1 MKKNQIVTVALLLM
15 GSSLYAQGNV
25 RMAVET
31 NNKELQ
37 VLRENLQVQQLE
49 NKEGNALPNPE
60 VEFGYQWG
68 VNDGQG
74 DKKDLSVTQELE
86 WATILGKKR
95 SVSSAKNAINQL
107 QYETERRNVMLQTDL
122 LVIDLVYNKIMT
134 DESQKRWTIAQ
145 QLEEAYQKM
154 LERGEATS
162 LDYNKA
168 RLNFLKETATM
179 QNLSMEREKL
189 ESQLKLLN
197 GGNAIEF
204 SSDQYPFEEVIESFD
219 SLWSR
224 VEQTHPRLLMAEQSR
239 QLSQKEYSAA
249 RAEMAPN
256 LKLGY
261 AGEWTK
267 EENYQGLSVGLALPL
282 WANRNK
288 VKTMKAN
295 QQVVALQNETLKES
309 MQIELKSLY
318 AKMQSQKNLLQQ
330 YQSVASDYQGLELSE
345 KAMKAG
351 KITLLEYLMEQ
362 NTYLEMVEAYRA
374 VEREY
379 WKSVVGVEWY

>member
-1 MKKNQIVTVALLLM
+1 MKNQIVTFALLLM
-15 GSSLYAQGNV
+15 GSSLYAQGNI

-68 VNDGQG
+68 VHDGQG

-95 SVSSAKNAINQL
+95 SISSAKNAINQL
-107 QYETERRNVMLQTDL
+107 QYETERRKVMLQTDL
-122 LVIDLVYNKIMT
+122 LVIDLIYNKIMS

-145 QLEEAYQKM
+145 QLEVAYQKM
-154 LERGEATS
+154 LERGEATL

-168 RLNFLKETATM
+168 KLNLLKETATM
-179 QNLSMEREKL
+179 QNLSMEREEL
-189 ESQLKLLN
+189 EGQLKLLN
-197 GGNAIEF
+197 GGNSFEI
-204 SSDQYPFEEVIESFD
+204 SSDQYPFEEITESYD

-224 VEQTHPRLLMAEQSR
+224 VEQTHPKLLMAEQSR
-239 QLSQKEYSAA
+239 QLSQKEYSVA

-295 QQVVALQNETLKES
+295 QQVVAMQNETLKES

-318 AKMQSQKNLLQQ
+318 AKMQSQKTLLQQ
-330 YQSVASDYQGLELSE
+330 YQSVVSDYQGLELSE

-362 NTYLEMVEAYRA
+362 NAYLEMVEAYRA

-379 WKSVVGVEWY
+379 WQSVVGVEWY

>member
-1 MKKNQIVTVALLLM
+1 MRNQIVTIALLLVG
-15 GSSLYAQGNV
+15 GSLCAQGNL

-37 VLRENLQVQQLE
+37 VLRENLLVKQLE

-74 DKKDLSVTQELE
+74 DKKDLSITQELE

-107 QYETERRNVMLQTDL
+107 QYETERRKVMLQTDL
-122 LVIDLVYNKIMT
+122 LVIDLVYNEIMAK
-134 DESQKRWTIAQ
+134 ESQKRLTIAQ
-145 QLEEAYQKM
+145 QLAESYQKM
-154 LERGEATS
+154 MERGEATS

-168 RLNFLKETATM
+168 RLNLLKETAAK
-179 QNLSMEREKL
+179 QNLLMEREKL

-197 GGNAIEF
+197 GGNVIEF
-204 SSDQYPFEEVIESFD
+204 SSDQYPFEEITETYD

-224 VEQTHPRLLMAEQSR
+224 VEQTHPRLLLAEQSR
-239 QLSQKEYSAA
+239 LLSQKEYSAA

-261 AGEWTK
+261 AGEWTT
-267 EENYQGLSVGLALPL
+267 EENYQGVSVGIALPL

-295 QQVVALQNETLKES
+295 QQVIALQAETLKES
-309 MQIELKSLY
+309 MQIELKSMY
-318 AKMQSQKNLLQQ
+318 DKMQSQITLLRQ
-330 YQSVASDYQGLELSE
+330 YQETLTDYQGLELSE

-362 NTYLEMVEAYRA
+362 NAYTEIIEAYCE
-374 VEREY
+374 VERDY
-379 WKSVVGVEWY
+379 WRSVVEVEWY

>member
-1 MKKNQIVTVALLLM
+1 MKNQIVTIALLLM

-74 DKKDLSVTQELE
+74 DKKDLSVSQELE

-107 QYETERRNVMLQTDL
+107 QYETERRKVMLQTDL
-122 LVIDLVYNKIMT
+122 LIIDLVYNKIMM

-154 LERGEATS
+154 MERGEATS

-168 RLNFLKETATM
+168 RLNLLKEMATM

-197 GGNAIEF
+197 GGNAIDF
-204 SSDQYPFEEVIESFD
+204 SFDQYPFEEVTESFD

>member
-1 MKKNQIVTVALLLM
+1 MRNQIVTISLLLV
-15 GSSLYAQGNV
+15 GGSLYAQGNL

-37 VLRENLQVQQLE
+37 VLRENLLVQQLE

-74 DKKDLSVTQELE
+74 DKKDLSITQELE

-107 QYETERRNVMLQTDL
+107 QYETERRKVMLQTDL
-122 LVIDLVYNKIMT
+122 LVIDLVYNEIMAK
-134 DESQKRWTIAQ
+134 ESQKRLTIAQ
-145 QLEEAYQKM
+145 QLAEAYQKM
-154 LERGEATS
+154 MERGEATS

-168 RLNFLKETATM
+168 RLNLLKETVAK
-179 QNLSMEREKL
+179 QNLLMEREKL

-197 GGNAIEF
+197 GGNVIEF
-204 SSDQYPFEEVIESFD
+204 SSDQYPFEVITETYD

-224 VEQTHPRLLMAEQSR
+224 VEQTHPRLLLAEQSR
-239 QLSQKEYSAA
+239 LLSQKEYSAA

-261 AGEWTK
+261 AGEWTT
-267 EENYQGLSVGLALPL
+267 EENYQGVSVGIALPL

-295 QQVVALQNETLKES
+295 QQVIALQAETLKES
-309 MQIELKSLY
+309 VQIELKSMY
-318 AKMQSQKNLLQQ
+318 DKMQSQKTLLQQ
-330 YQSVASDYQGLELSE
+330 YQETLTDYQGLELSE

-362 NTYLEMVEAYRA
+362 NAYTEIIEAYCE
-374 VEREY
+374 VERDY
-379 WKSVVGVEWY
+379 WRSVVGVEWY

>member
-68 VNDGQG
+68 VNEGQG

-122 LVIDLVYNKIMT
+122 LIIDLVYNKIMT
-134 DESQKRWTIAQ
+134 DESQKRWIIAQ

-168 RLNFLKETATM
+168 RLNLLKETATM

-197 GGNAIEF
+197 GGNAIDF
-204 SSDQYPFEEVIESFD
+204 SFDQYPFEEVTETFD

>member
-1 MKKNQIVTVALLLM
+1 MKNQIVTVALLLM

-74 DKKDLSVTQELE
+74 DKKDLSVSQELE

-107 QYETERRNVMLQTDL
+107 QYETERRKVMLQTDL
-122 LVIDLVYNKIMT
+122 LIIDLVYNKIMV

-154 LERGEATS
+154 MERGEATS

-168 RLNFLKETATM
+168 RLNLLKETATM

-197 GGNAIEF
+197 GGNAIDF
-204 SSDQYPFEEVIESFD
+204 SFDQYPFEEVTETFD

>member
-1 MKKNQIVTVALLLM
+1 MKRSKFIIIALMLGSTV
-15 GSSLYAQGNV
+15 YAQGNL

-68 VNDGQG
+68 VKDGQG
-74 DKKDLSVTQELE
+74 DKKDLSVSQELE

-107 QYETERRNVMLQTDL
+107 QYETERRKVMLQTDL
-122 LVIDLVYNKIMT
+122 LIIDLVYNKIMT

-145 QLEEAYQKM
+145 QLEAAYQKM
-154 LERGEATS
+154 MERGEATS

-168 RLNFLKETATM
+168 KLNLLKETATM

-189 ESQLKLLN
+189 LSQLKLLN
-197 GGNAIEF
+197 GGNALEF
-204 SSDQYPFEEVIESFD
+204 SSDQYPFEEITETYD

-318 AKMQSQKNLLQQ
+318 AKMQSQKTLLQQ

-351 KITLLEYLMEQ
+351 KITILEYLMEQ
-362 NTYLEMVEAYRA
+362 NAYLEMVEAYRA

-379 WKSVVGVEWY
+379 WQSVVGVEWY

>member
-1 MKKNQIVTVALLLM
+1 MKNQIVTFALLLM
-15 GSSLYAQGNV
+15 GSSLYAQGNIRV
-25 RMAVET
+25 AVET

-68 VNDGQG
+68 VHDGQG

-95 SVSSAKNAINQL
+95 SISSAKNAINQL
-107 QYETERRNVMLQTDL
+107 QYETERRKVMLQTDL
-122 LVIDLVYNKIMT
+122 LVIDLIYNKIMS

-145 QLEEAYQKM
+145 QLEVAYQKM
-154 LERGEATS
+154 LERGEATL

-168 RLNFLKETATM
+168 KLNLLKETATM
-179 QNLSMEREKL
+179 QNLSMERDKL

-197 GGNAIEF
+197 GGNDLEF
-204 SSDQYPFEEVIESFD
+204 SSDRYPFEEITESYD

-224 VEQTHPRLLMAEQSR
+224 VEQTHPKLLMAEQSR
-239 QLSQKEYSAA
+239 QLSQKEYSVA
-249 RAEMAPN
+249 RAEMLPN

-295 QQVVALQNETLKES
+295 QQVVAMQNETLKES

-318 AKMQSQKNLLQQ
+318 AKMQSQKTLLQQ
-330 YQSVASDYQGLELSE
+330 YQSVVSDYQGLELSE

-362 NTYLEMVEAYRA
+362 NAYLEMVEAYRA

-379 WKSVVGVEWY
+379 WQSVVGVEWY

>member
-1 MKKNQIVTVALLLM
+1 MKNQIVTVALLLM

-74 DKKDLSVTQELE
+74 DKKDLSVSQELE

-107 QYETERRNVMLQTDL
+107 QYETERRKVMLQTDL
-122 LVIDLVYNKIMT
+122 LIIDLVYNKIMM

-154 LERGEATS
+154 MERGEATS

-179 QNLSMEREKL
+179 QNLLMEREKL

>member
-1 MKKNQIVTVALLLM
+1 MKRSKFIIIALML
-15 GSSLYAQGNV
+15 GSSVYAQGNL

-68 VNDGQG
+68 VKDGQG
-74 DKKDLSVTQELE
+74 DKKDLSVSQELE

-107 QYETERRNVMLQTDL
+107 QYETERRKVMLQTDL
-122 LVIDLVYNKIMT
+122 LIIDLVYNKIMT
-134 DESQKRWTIAQ
+134 DESHKRWTIAQ
-145 QLEEAYQKM
+145 QLEAAYQKM
-154 LERGEATS
+154 MERGEATS

-168 RLNFLKETATM
+168 KLNLLKETATM

-189 ESQLKLLN
+189 LSQLKLLN
-197 GGNAIEF
+197 GGNALEF
-204 SSDQYPFEEVIESFD
+204 SSDQYPFEEITETYD

-318 AKMQSQKNLLQQ
+318 AKMQSQKTLLQQ

-362 NTYLEMVEAYRA
+362 NAYLEMVEAYRA

-379 WKSVVGVEWY
+379 WQSVVGVEWY

>member
-1 MKKNQIVTVALLLM
+1 MKNQIVTVALLLM
-15 GSSLYAQGNV
+15 GSSLYAQGNI
-25 RMAVET
+25 RMAVEI

-95 SVSSAKNAINQL
+95 SVSSAKNAINKL
-107 QYETERRNVMLQTDL
+107 QYEIERRKVMLQTDL
-122 LVIDLVYNKIMT
+122 LVIDLIYNKIMT
-134 DESQKRWTIAQ
+134 DESQKRLTIAQ

-168 RLNFLKETATM
+168 KLNLLKETATT

-197 GGNAIEF
+197 GGNDLEF
-204 SSDQYPFEEVIESFD
+204 SLDQYPFEEIAESYD
-219 SLWSR
+219 RLWSR
-224 VEQTHPRLLMAEQSR
+224 VEQTHPKLLMAEQSR

-249 RAEMAPN
+249 RAEMVPN

-267 EENYQGLSVGLALPL
+267 EENYQGLSVGFALPL

-295 QQVVALQNETLKES
+295 QQVMALQNETLKES

-318 AKMQSQKNLLQQ
+318 ARMQSQKNLLQQ
-330 YQSVASDYQGLELSE
+330 YQATLADYQGLELSE
-345 KAMKAG
+345 KAMKAS

-362 NTYLEMVEAYRA
+362 NAYIDMVEAYRA

-379 WKSVVGVEWY
+379 WQSVVGVEWY

>member
-1 MKKNQIVTVALLLM
+1 MKNQIVTVALLLM

-95 SVSSAKNAINQL
+95 SVSSAKNTINQL
-107 QYETERRNVMLQTDL
+107 QYEMERRKVMLQTDL
-122 LVIDLVYNKIMT
+122 LIIDLVYNKIMV

-154 LERGEATS
+154 MERGEATS

-168 RLNFLKETATM
+168 RLNLLKETATM

-204 SSDQYPFEEVIESFD
+204 SSDQYPFEEVTETFD

-239 QLSQKEYSAA
+239 QLSLKEYSAA

-379 WKSVVGVEWY
+379 WRSVVGVEWY

>member
-1 MKKNQIVTVALLLM
+1 MKNQIVTVALLLM

-122 LVIDLVYNKIMT
+122 LIIDLVYNKIMT
-134 DESQKRWTIAQ
+134 DESQKRWIIAQ

-154 LERGEATS
+154 MERGEATS

-168 RLNFLKETATM
+168 RLNLLKETAAM
-179 QNLSMEREKL
+179 QNLSMEGEKL

-288 VKTMKAN
+288 VKMMKAN

>member
-1 MKKNQIVTVALLLM
+1 MKNQIVTVALLLM

-74 DKKDLSVTQELE
+74 DKKDLSVSQELE

-107 QYETERRNVMLQTDL
+107 QYETERRKVMLQTDL
-122 LVIDLVYNKIMT
+122 LIIDLVYNKIMT

-154 LERGEATS
+154 MERGEATS

-168 RLNFLKETATM
+168 RLNLLKETATM
-179 QNLSMEREKL
+179 QNLSVEREKL

-197 GGNAIEF
+197 GGNAIDF
-204 SSDQYPFEEVIESFD
+204 SFDQYPFEEVTESFD

-379 WKSVVGVEWY
+379 WRSVVGVEWY

>member
-1 MKKNQIVTVALLLM
+1 MKNQIVTIALLLM

-74 DKKDLSVTQELE
+74 DKKDLSVSQELE

-107 QYETERRNVMLQTDL
+107 QYETERRKVMLQTDL
-122 LVIDLVYNKIMT
+122 LIIDLVYNKIMM

-154 LERGEATS
+154 MERGEATS

-168 RLNFLKETATM
+168 RLNLLKETATM

-197 GGNAIEF
+197 GGNAIDF
-204 SSDQYPFEEVIESFD
+204 SSDQYPFEEVTESFD

-351 KITLLEYLMEQ
+351 KINLLEYLMEQ

-379 WKSVVGVEWY
+379 WRSVVGVEWY

>member
-1 MKKNQIVTVALLLM
+1 MKRSKFIIIALML
-15 GSSLYAQGNV
+15 GSSVYAQGNL

-68 VNDGQG
+68 VKDGQG
-74 DKKDLSVTQELE
+74 DKKDLSVSQELE

-107 QYETERRNVMLQTDL
+107 QYETERRKVMLQTDL
-122 LVIDLVYNKIMT
+122 LIIDLVYNKIMT

-145 QLEEAYQKM
+145 QLEAAYQKM
-154 LERGEATS
+154 MERGEATS

-168 RLNFLKETATM
+168 KLNLLKETATM

-189 ESQLKLLN
+189 LSQLKLLN
-197 GGNAIEF
+197 GGNALEF
-204 SSDQYPFEEVIESFD
+204 SSDQYPFEEITETYD

-318 AKMQSQKNLLQQ
+318 AKMQSQKTLLQQ

-362 NTYLEMVEAYRA
+362 NAYLEMVEAYRA

-379 WKSVVGVEWY
+379 WQSVVGVEWY

>member
-1 MKKNQIVTVALLLM
+1 MRNQIVTIALLLVG
-15 GSSLYAQGNV
+15 GSLCAQGNL

-37 VLRENLQVQQLE
+37 VLRENLLFKQLE

-74 DKKDLSVTQELE
+74 DKKDLSITQELE

-107 QYETERRNVMLQTDL
+107 QYETERRKVMLQTDL
-122 LVIDLVYNKIMT
+122 LVIDLVYNEIMAK
-134 DESQKRWTIAQ
+134 ESQKRLTIAQ
-145 QLEEAYQKM
+145 QLAEAYQKM

-168 RLNFLKETATM
+168 KLNLLKETAAK
-179 QNLSMEREKL
+179 QNLLMEREKL

-197 GGNAIEF
+197 GGNVIEF
-204 SSDQYPFEEVIESFD
+204 SSDQYPYEEITETYD

-224 VEQTHPRLLMAEQSR
+224 VEQTHPRLLLAEQSR
-239 QLSQKEYSAA
+239 LLSQKEYSAA

-261 AGEWTK
+261 AGEWTT
-267 EENYQGLSVGLALPL
+267 EENYQGVSVGIALPL

-295 QQVVALQNETLKES
+295 QQVIALQAETLKES
-309 MQIELKSLY
+309 MQIELKSMY
-318 AKMQSQKNLLQQ
+318 DKMQSQKTLLQQ
-330 YQSVASDYQGLELSE
+330 YQETLTDYQGLELSE
-345 KAMKAG
+345 KAMKVG

-362 NTYLEMVEAYRA
+362 NAYTEIIEACCE
-374 VEREY
+374 VERDY
-379 WKSVVGVEWY
+379 RRSVVEVEWY

>member
-1 MKKNQIVTVALLLM
+1 MKNQIVTVALLLM

-107 QYETERRNVMLQTDL
+107 QYETERRKVMLQTDL
-122 LVIDLVYNKIMT
+122 LIIDLVYNKIMT
-134 DESQKRWTIAQ
+134 DESQKRWAIAQ
-145 QLEEAYQKM
+145 QLEEAYQKLM
-154 LERGEATS
+154 ERGEATS

-168 RLNFLKETATM
+168 RLNLLKETATM

-204 SSDQYPFEEVIESFD
+204 STDQYPFEEVTETFD

-362 NTYLEMVEAYRA
+362 NTYLGMVEAYRA

>member
-1 MKKNQIVTVALLLM
+1 M
-15 GSSLYAQGNV
+15 
-25 RMAVET
+25 
-31 NNKELQ
+31 
-37 VLRENLQVQQLE
+37 QQLE

-68 VNDGQG
+68 VHDGQG

-86 WATILGKKR
+86 WATILGKKH
-95 SVSSAKNAINQL
+95 SISSAKNAINQL
-107 QYETERRNVMLQTDL
+107 QYETERRKVMLQTDL
-122 LVIDLVYNKIMT
+122 LVIDLIYNKIMS

-145 QLEEAYQKM
+145 QLEVAYQKM
-154 LERGEATS
+154 LERGEATL

-168 RLNFLKETATM
+168 KLNLLKETATM
-179 QNLSMEREKL
+179 QNLSMERDKL

-197 GGNAIEF
+197 GGNDLEF
-204 SSDQYPFEEVIESFD
+204 SSDRYPFEEITESYD

-224 VEQTHPRLLMAEQSR
+224 VEQTHPKLLMAEQSR

-295 QQVVALQNETLKES
+295 QQVVAMQNETLKES

-318 AKMQSQKNLLQQ
+318 AKMQSQKTLLQQ
-330 YQSVASDYQGLELSE
+330 YQSVVSDYQGLELSE

-362 NTYLEMVEAYRA
+362 NAYLEMVEAYRA

-379 WKSVVGVEWY
+379 WQSVVGVEWY

>member
-1 MKKNQIVTVALLLM
+1 MKNQIVTVALLLM

-74 DKKDLSVTQELE
+74 DKKDLSVSQELE

-107 QYETERRNVMLQTDL
+107 QYETERRKVMLQTDL
-122 LVIDLVYNKIMT
+122 LIIDLVYNKIMM

-154 LERGEATS
+154 MERGEATS

-204 SSDQYPFEEVIESFD
+204 LSDQYPFEEVTETFD

>member
-1 MKKNQIVTVALLLM
+1 MKNQIVTVALLLM

-74 DKKDLSVTQELE
+74 DKKDLSVSQELE

-107 QYETERRNVMLQTDL
+107 QYETERRKVMLQTDL
-122 LVIDLVYNKIMT
+122 LIIDLVYNKIMM

-154 LERGEATS
+154 MERGEATS

-168 RLNFLKETATM
+168 RLNLLKETATM

-197 GGNAIEF
+197 GGNAIDF
-204 SSDQYPFEEVIESFD
+204 SFDQYPFEEVTESFD

-379 WKSVVGVEWY
+379 WRSVVGVEWY

>member
-1 MKKNQIVTVALLLM
+1 MKNQIVTIALLLM

-74 DKKDLSVTQELE
+74 DKKDLSVSQELE

-107 QYETERRNVMLQTDL
+107 QYETERRKVMLQTDL
-122 LVIDLVYNKIMT
+122 LIIDLVYNKIMM

-154 LERGEATS
+154 MERGEATS

-168 RLNFLKETATM
+168 RLNLLKETATM

-197 GGNAIEF
+197 GGNAIDF
-204 SSDQYPFEEVIESFD
+204 SFDQYPFEEVTESFD

-351 KITLLEYLMEQ
+351 KINLLEYLMEQ

-379 WKSVVGVEWY
+379 WRSVVGVEWY

>member
-1 MKKNQIVTVALLLM
+1 MKNQIVTVALLLM

-107 QYETERRNVMLQTDL
+107 QYETERRKVMLQTDL
-122 LVIDLVYNKIMT
+122 LIIDLVYNKIMT

-145 QLEEAYQKM
+145 QLEEAYQKLM
-154 LERGEATS
+154 ERGEATS

-168 RLNFLKETATM
+168 RLNLLKETATM

-204 SSDQYPFEEVIESFD
+204 LSDQYPFEEVIESFD

>member
-1 MKKNQIVTVALLLM
+1 MKRSKFIIIALML
-15 GSSLYAQGNV
+15 GSSVYAQGNL

-68 VNDGQG
+68 VKDGQG
-74 DKKDLSVTQELE
+74 DKKDLSVSQELE

-107 QYETERRNVMLQTDL
+107 RYETERRKVMLQTDL
-122 LVIDLVYNKIMT
+122 LIIDLVYNKIMT
-134 DESQKRWTIAQ
+134 DESHKRWTIAQ
-145 QLEEAYQKM
+145 QLEAAYQKM
-154 LERGEATS
+154 MERGEATS

-168 RLNFLKETATM
+168 KLNLLKETATM

-189 ESQLKLLN
+189 LSQLKLLN
-197 GGNAIEF
+197 GGNALEF
-204 SSDQYPFEEVIESFD
+204 SSDQYPFEEITETYD

-318 AKMQSQKNLLQQ
+318 AKMQSQKTLLQQ

-362 NTYLEMVEAYRA
+362 NAYLEMVEAYRA

-379 WKSVVGVEWY
+379 WQSVVGVEWY

>member
-1 MKKNQIVTVALLLM
+1 MRNQIVTISLLLV
-15 GSSLYAQGNV
+15 GGSLYAQGNL

-37 VLRENLQVQQLE
+37 VLRENLLVQQLE

-74 DKKDLSVTQELE
+74 DKKDLSITQELE

-107 QYETERRNVMLQTDL
+107 QYETERRKVMLQTDL
-122 LVIDLVYNKIMT
+122 LVIDLVYNEIMAK
-134 DESQKRWTIAQ
+134 ESQKRLTIAQ
-145 QLEEAYQKM
+145 QLAEAYQKM
-154 LERGEATS
+154 MERGEATS

-168 RLNFLKETATM
+168 RLNLLKETVAK
-179 QNLSMEREKL
+179 QNLLMEREKL

-197 GGNAIEF
+197 GGNVIEF
-204 SSDQYPFEEVIESFD
+204 SSDQYPFEVITETYD

-224 VEQTHPRLLMAEQSR
+224 VEQTHPRLLLAEQSR
-239 QLSQKEYSAA
+239 LLSQKEYPAA

-261 AGEWTK
+261 AGEWTT
-267 EENYQGLSVGLALPL
+267 EENYQGVSVGIALPL

-295 QQVVALQNETLKES
+295 QQVIALQAETLKES
-309 MQIELKSLY
+309 VQIELKSMY
-318 AKMQSQKNLLQQ
+318 DKMQSQKTLLQQ
-330 YQSVASDYQGLELSE
+330 YQETLTDYQGLELSE

-362 NTYLEMVEAYRA
+362 NAYTEIIEAYCE
-374 VEREY
+374 VERDY
-379 WKSVVGVEWY
+379 WRSVVGVEWY

>member
-1 MKKNQIVTVALLLM
+1 MKNQIVTVALLLM

-74 DKKDLSVTQELE
+74 DKKDLSVSQELE

-107 QYETERRNVMLQTDL
+107 QYETERRKVMLQTDL
-122 LVIDLVYNKIMT
+122 LIIDLVYNKIMT

-154 LERGEATS
+154 MERGEATS

-168 RLNFLKETATM
+168 RLNLLKETATM
-179 QNLSMEREKL
+179 QNLSVEREKL

-197 GGNAIEF
+197 GGNAIDF
-204 SSDQYPFEEVIESFD
+204 SFDQYPFEEVTESFD

>member
-1 MKKNQIVTVALLLM
+1 MKNQIVTVALLLM

-107 QYETERRNVMLQTDL
+107 QYETERRKVMLQTDL
-122 LVIDLVYNKIMT
+122 LIIDLVYNKIMT

-145 QLEEAYQKM
+145 QLEEAYQKLM
-154 LERGEATS
+154 ERGEATS

-168 RLNFLKETATM
+168 RLNLLKETATM

-204 SSDQYPFEEVIESFD
+204 SSDQYPFEEVTETFD

-288 VKTMKAN
+288 VKMMKAN

>member
-1 MKKNQIVTVALLLM
+1 MKNQIVTVALLLM

-74 DKKDLSVTQELE
+74 DKKDLSVSQELE

-107 QYETERRNVMLQTDL
+107 QYETERRKVMLQTDL
-122 LVIDLVYNKIMT
+122 LIIDLVYNKIMT

-154 LERGEATS
+154 MERGEATS

-168 RLNFLKETATM
+168 RLNLLKETATM

-197 GGNAIEF
+197 GGNAIDF
-204 SSDQYPFEEVIESFD
+204 SFDQYPFEEVTESFD

-379 WKSVVGVEWY
+379 WRSVVGVEWY